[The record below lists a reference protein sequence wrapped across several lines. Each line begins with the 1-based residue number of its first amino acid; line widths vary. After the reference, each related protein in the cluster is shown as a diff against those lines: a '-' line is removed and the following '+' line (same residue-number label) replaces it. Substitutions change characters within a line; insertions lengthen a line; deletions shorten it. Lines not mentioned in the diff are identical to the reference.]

1 MIFSEQLLIMLAGIS
16 TGLVSGMIA
25 TMPSVRNYS
34 DIPFL
39 LIIGMIAAM
48 LVAGVSALNLAL
60 RQITMNSLIDSLK
73 KE

>member
-1 MIFSEQLLIMLAGIS
+1 MIFLEQLLIMLAGIS

-25 TMPSVRNYS
+25 TMPSMRNYS

-39 LIIGMIAAM
+39 LMIGMIAAM
-48 LVAGVSALNLAL
+48 LAAGVAALNLAL
-60 RQITMNSLIDSLK
+60 RPITSNSLIAGLR